1 MKQPKP
7 VRVDTEITNKIFEQL
22 ILIKNRITS
31 EILTDKNWIICTS
44 RSCSSESMYLIIYN
58 LNSYSWEPF
67 FSVRI
72 SNHMQL
78 HGISYDID
86 INLNEFNEEI
96 ILKELLN
103 KIQNVLR

>member
-7 VRVDTEITNKIFEQL
+7 VRVDTEITNKIFKQL
-22 ILIKNRITS
+22 IKIKNKITS
-31 EILTDKNWIICTS
+31 EILTGKNWIIHTS
-44 RSCSSESMYLIIYN
+44 KSYSSESMYLTVYD

-78 HGISYDID
+78 HGILYDID

-96 ILKELLN
+96 ILKELIN
-103 KIQNVLR
+103 KTKKL